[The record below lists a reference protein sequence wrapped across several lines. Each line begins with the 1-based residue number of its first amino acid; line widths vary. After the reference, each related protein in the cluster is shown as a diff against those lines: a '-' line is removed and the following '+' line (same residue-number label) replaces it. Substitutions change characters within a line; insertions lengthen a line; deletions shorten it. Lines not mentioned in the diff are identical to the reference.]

1 MRLWNRITDVQ
12 LALRLEA
19 FGVAQIK
26 GTWCGK
32 TTTVEQQARS
42 IIKLQNP
49 SGDDVHKV
57 FDSTERRHTLYN

>member
-26 GTWCGK
+26 GKWCGK
-32 TTTVEQQARS
+32 TTTVEQQAWS
-42 IIKLQNP
+42 FIKLQNP
-49 SGDDVHKV
+49 SGDVVHKV
-57 FDSTERRHTLYN
+57 FDSAEKRQPL